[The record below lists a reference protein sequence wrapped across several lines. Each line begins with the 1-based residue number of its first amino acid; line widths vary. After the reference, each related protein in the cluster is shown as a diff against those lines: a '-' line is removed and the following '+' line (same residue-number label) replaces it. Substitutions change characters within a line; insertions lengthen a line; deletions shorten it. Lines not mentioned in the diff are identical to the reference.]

1 MRKVISLFASLML
14 VLLAT
19 TARAEDVRK
28 ICVFDLIGNVG
39 PVMGAM
45 RDWQV
50 AALQWGIKAELVP
63 FTNEGIAAEDLKAGK
78 CDAAL
83 VTGIRTRLFNPY
95 SGTIDAIGAVPD
107 IDHLRVLLQVLS
119 SAKASTYTEKLDSG
133 TYSIMGIS
141 PAGGAYIFV
150 NDRTVNTLAKAAGKK
165 VAVLDYDKTQAKLV
179 AQVGATPVASDI
191 TNFSTKF
198 NNGIVDVIAAPLVAY
213 APLELYRGLSPD
225 GGIIDYPLIQMT
237 MQLVARNDRFTDE
250 QAQKSRAYFYNNLDR
265 ILEALDKE
273 AKTVDPKWW
282 VQIPAE
288 DKQEYEVM
296 MQQARLQLR
305 DEGFYDP
312 QMLSLELK
320 VRCKLDQSRPECNNP
335 VE

>member
-1 MRKVISLFASLML
+1 MRKLFSIAL
-14 VLLAT
+14 VALLSFPLLAH
-19 TARAEDVRK
+19 AEDKRK

-45 RDWQV
+45 RDWQI
-50 AALQWGIKAELVP
+50 AALNWGIKAELVP

-83 VTGIRTRLFNPY
+83 ITGIRSRLFNDFA
-95 SGTIDAIGAVPD
+95 GTLDSIGAVPS
-107 IDHLRVLLQVLS
+107 IDHLRILLQVLS
-119 SAKASTYTEKLDSG
+119 SDTPYSKKLDNG
-133 TYSIMGIS
+133 HYEIMGIA

-150 NDRTVNTLAKAAGKK
+150 NDRSIDTLAKAAGKK

-198 NNGIVDVIAAPLVAY
+198 NNGIVDVIAAPLIAY
-213 APLELYRGLSPD
+213 NALELYKGLEPN
-225 GGIIDYPLIQMT
+225 GGIIDYPLVQLT
-237 MQLVARNDRFTDE
+237 VQLVARDDRFTDA
-250 QAQKSRAYFYNNLDR
+250 QAKQSRAYFYQNLDR
-265 ILEALDKE
+265 ILDALNKE
-273 AKTVDPKWW
+273 AGNVDKKWW
-282 VQIPAE
+282 VQIPAK

-305 DEGFYDP
+305 DEGFYDKD
-312 QMLSLELK
+312 MLTLERK
-320 VRCKLDQSRPECNNP
+320 VRCKLDQSRPECVNP

>member
-1 MRKVISLFASLML
+1 MRKL
-14 VLLAT
+14 VTLAATLLALSVSPVQ
-19 TARAEDVRK
+19 AQEVRK

-50 AALQWGIKAELVP
+50 EALKWGIKAELVP

-83 VTGIRTRLFNPY
+83 VTGIRSRLFNPY
-95 SGTIDAIGAVPD
+95 AGTLDSIGAVPSL
-107 IDHLRVLLQVLS
+107 DHLRVLLQVLS
-119 SAKASTYTEKLDSG
+119 GDNAYSAKLDNG
-133 TYSIMGIS
+133 NYAVMGIS

-165 VAVLDYDKTQAKLV
+165 VAVLDYDKTQAKMV

-198 NNGIVDVIAAPLVAY
+198 NNGVVDVIAAPLVAY
-213 APLELYRGLSPD
+213 GPLELYKGLAPD
-225 GGIIDYPLIQMT
+225 GGIIDYPLIQLT
-237 MQLVARNDRFTDE
+237 MQLVARSDRFTKE
-250 QAQKSRAYFYNNLDR
+250 QMQKSRRYFYDNLDR
-265 ILEALDKE
+265 IIEALDKE
-273 AKTVDPKWW
+273 ASAVDPKWW
-282 VQIPAE
+282 VDIPE
-288 DKQEYEVM
+288 KDKLEYEVM

-305 DEGFYDP
+305 DEGFYDSE
-312 QMLSLELK
+312 MLSLELK
-320 VRCKLDQSRPECNNP
+320 VRCKLDESRPECLDP
-335 VE
+335 KE

>member
-1 MRKVISLFASLML
+1 MRKILSLVTA
-14 VLLAT
+14 LLTLSMSPAH
-19 TARAEDVRK
+19 AEDVRK

-83 VTGIRTRLFNPY
+83 VTGIRSRLFNPY
-95 SGTIDAIGAVPD
+95 AGTLDSIGAVPSM
-107 IDHLRVLLQVLS
+107 DHLRVLLQVLS
-119 SAKASTYTEKLDSG
+119 GDNAYSAKLNNGS
-133 TYSIMGIS
+133 YSIMGIS

-165 VAVLDYDKTQAKLV
+165 VAVLDYDKTQAKMV

-198 NNGIVDVIAAPLVAY
+198 NNGVVDVIAAPLVAY
-213 APLELYRGLSPD
+213 GPLELYKGLQPD
-225 GGIIDYPLIQMT
+225 GGIIDYPLIQLT
-237 MQLVARNDRFTDE
+237 MQLVARSDRFSKE
-250 QAQKSRAYFYNNLDR
+250 QMSKSRSYFYENLDR
-265 ILEALDKE
+265 IIEALDKE
-273 AKTVDPKWW
+273 AAAVDPKWW
-282 VQIPAE
+282 VDIPAK
-288 DKQEYEVM
+288 DKLEYEVM

-305 DEGFYDP
+305 DEGFYDSD
-312 QMLSLELK
+312 MLKLELK
-320 VRCKLDQSRPECNNP
+320 VRCKLDQSRPECVDP
-335 VE
+335 KE